1 MGVIF
6 FVVNAAFALILLI
19 LVLIASAYAIISKNP
34 DTRYQPMRDDR
45 GSFIKSQTHLTT
57 ELDALGTTARDED
70 KPRDLEDDRNSLSHY
85 SSQLDMKHS
94 NSVSR
99 SPNSPVDPAV
109 PLFPMGDAT
118 RPGMFNDNS
127 NTPYRP
133 NTASPPVNRG
143 FNTSPFPRAAT
154 GTPQQNYRSANNA
167 SPWQR
172 GAGYE

>member
-1 MGVIF
+1 MTGVMGVIF

-19 LVLIASAYAIISKNP
+19 LVLISSVYAIVSKNP

-45 GSFIKSQTHLTT
+45 GSFIKSQTQLTT

-70 KPRDLEDDRNSLSHY
+70 KPRDLEGDRNSLSHY
-85 SSQLDMKHS
+85 SSPLDMKHS

-118 RPGMFNDNS
+118 RPGMFNDN
-127 NTPYRP
+127 TEAPYRP
-133 NTASPPVNRG
+133 HTASPVHRG

-154 GTPQQNYRSANNA
+154 GTPQQQYRSEIGRAHV
-167 SPWQR
+167 
-172 GAGYE
+172 